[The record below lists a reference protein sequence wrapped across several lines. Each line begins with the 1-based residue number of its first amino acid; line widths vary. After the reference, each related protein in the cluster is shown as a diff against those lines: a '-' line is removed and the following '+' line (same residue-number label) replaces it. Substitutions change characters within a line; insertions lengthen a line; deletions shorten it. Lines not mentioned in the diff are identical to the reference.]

1 MPAAQTEELHG
12 NMQGSVILPF
22 ILKCSS
28 WHWCDL
34 YTMRQEGSLL
44 LFLRKLPSCSSFLSL
59 IHPHGWRAVRLWK
72 TALGSP
78 EWNTGISRL
87 ISAWHWRFHFLLQ
100 VMNISV
106 PSPALRKDMPIGLIS
121 RNEAFHRLVC
131 TCTHTHRTEKL
142 LVQK

>member
-12 NMQGSVILPF
+12 NMQGSVVPPF

-44 LFLRKLPSCSSFLSL
+44 LFQCNIPICSSFFTL
-59 IHPHGWRAVRLWK
+59 IHPHDWRAVRLCK
-72 TALGSP
+72 TALGYS

-87 ISAWHWRFHFLLQ
+87 ISAWHWKLHFLLQ
-100 VMNISV
+100 VMNISI
-106 PSPALRKDMPIGLIS
+106 PNPALCEDMCVGLIS
-121 RNEAFHRLVC
+121 RNEAFYRLVR
-131 TCTHTHRTEKL
+131 TCTHTHRTEEL